1 MLIERSCSEQ
11 GLGGEGKKG
20 GWLCFLEKGGSLLRS
35 WSQAPHEWGLGRGR
49 KLFLDFRRV
58 DGFELK
64 RNPQRVGMSEL
75 RNGPELLV
83 VVQALSPSKVEPAA
97 NFQKP
102 LEWENSVLATLQDC
116 PTAALLEWSRSF

>member
-1 MLIERSCSEQ
+1 MRAGKKALS
-11 GLGGEGKKG
+11 GLFSVEGK
-20 GWLCFLEKGGSLLRS
+20 
-35 WSQAPHEWGLGRGR
+35 P
-49 KLFLDFRRV
+49 
-58 DGFELK
+58 LK

-83 VVQALSPSKVEPAA
+83 VVKALSPSKVEPAA